1 MVRWVWVCTT
11 HAARAPTTLRG
22 TAGRILLIMVPL
34 GTVTLV
40 QQLVLHILRAPSA
53 TARHDRSWVHDA
65 PCRAAAPPVHSERSA
80 DVRRASKWSM
90 RTCRLHVVRG
100 ACVCRRRAIGG
111 SEARETGCRR
121 CRASPGNA
129 QHLHFVACEG
139 VELPEVPGRV
149 SVEARAVSW
158 AIGCVLGDR
167 GGDGSSAA
175 AEAVMMVVVGSGS
188 FATNSWSIGI
198 LLSMGEC
205 QRALVLALGPSAA

>member
-1 MVRWVWVCTT
+1 VVRWVCMT
-11 HAARAPTTLRG
+11 HAARAPTTLHG
-22 TAGRILLIMVPL
+22 AAGRILLIMVPL
-34 GTVTLV
+34 GAMTLV

-53 TARHDRSWVHDA
+53 TARDDRSWVHDA

-80 DVRRASKWSM
+80 DVRRASECD
-90 RTCRLHVVRG
+90 RVVHVAVSFACG

-139 VELPEVPGRV
+139 GELPEVPGRV

>member
-1 MVRWVWVCTT
+1 M
-11 HAARAPTTLRG
+11 
-22 TAGRILLIMVPL
+22 
-34 GTVTLV
+34 TLV

-53 TARHDRSWVHDA
+53 TARDDRSWVHDA

-80 DVRRASKWSM
+80 DVRRASECD
-90 RTCRLHVVRG
+90 RVVHVAVSFACG

-111 SEARETGCRR
+111 SEARVTGCRR

>member
-1 MVRWVWVCTT
+1 MVRWVCMT
-11 HAARAPTTLRG
+11 HAARAPTTLHG
-22 TAGRILLIMVPL
+22 AAGRILLIMVPL
-34 GTVTLV
+34 GAMTLV

-53 TARHDRSWVHDA
+53 TARDDRSWVHDA

-80 DVRRASKWSM
+80 DVRRASECD
-90 RTCRLHVVRG
+90 RVVHVAVSFACG

>member
-1 MVRWVWVCTT
+1 MTPGMLCALTCTSYRLHACTGVPCTFVWSLW
-11 HAARAPTTLRG
+11 A
-22 TAGRILLIMVPL
+22 
-34 GTVTLV
+34 
-40 QQLVLHILRAPSA
+40 
-53 TARHDRSWVHDA
+53 
-65 PCRAAAPPVHSERSA
+65 CRERPVSRSA
-80 DVRRASKWSM
+80 VGRA
-90 RTCRLHVVRG
+90 
-100 ACVCRRRAIGG
+100 GG
-111 SEARETGCRR
+111 GNQARETGRRR

>member
-1 MVRWVWVCTT
+1 MHDGPARHRQHVPDVTVRSSRPLPADHGASRRYDSRPATRPS
-11 HAARAPTTLRG
+11 HSLRPISHS
-22 TAGRILLIMVPL
+22 AGRPEL
-34 GTVTLV
+34 GTRRTLSSC
-40 QQLVLHILRAPSA
+40 RASSA
-53 TARHDRSWVHDA
+53 FRAVRRHA
-65 PCRAAAPPVHSERSA
+65 PCQRVVHA
-80 DVRRASKWSM
+80 DVSLA
-90 RTCRLHVVRG
+90 CG

-175 AEAVMMVVVGSGS
+175 AEAVMMWWSG
-188 FATNSWSIGI
+188 AGR
-198 LLSMGEC
+198 L
-205 QRALVLALGPSAA
+205 